1 MIERWNGVIW
11 SYNVIGMPCW
21 MKQKSHKNG
30 TEMKQENDL
39 QLTGRIKKR
48 TFQSWS
54 EPIEK

>member
-39 QLTGRIKKR
+39 QLTDRIKKR
-48 TFQSWS
+48 TF
-54 EPIEK
+54 